1 MISGFIVA
9 ATVLSLLFRF
19 FGWVGAHIER
29 REQQQ
34 DAQQVIASGSRD
46 PRAKMMT
53 YKQGRLIERLLATG
67 IVILILLI
75 IYISV

>member
-67 IVILILLI
+67 IAILILLTL
-75 IYISV
+75 YILA